1 MAHLSI
7 VMDHQKIKAVS
18 ILLFITG
25 VSFLFSQYQGVSG
38 FVVGEGGVKF
48 NMGILLILLSIIL
61 FLLLQKLQSRE
72 FPAEIDSEELKRQ
85 SILRNA
91 RILFIE
97 IYAREPTVAELE
109 LFVQRMNKEGKLK
122 QFE

>member
-1 MAHLSI
+1 
-7 VMDHQKIKAVS
+7 MDHQKIKAVS